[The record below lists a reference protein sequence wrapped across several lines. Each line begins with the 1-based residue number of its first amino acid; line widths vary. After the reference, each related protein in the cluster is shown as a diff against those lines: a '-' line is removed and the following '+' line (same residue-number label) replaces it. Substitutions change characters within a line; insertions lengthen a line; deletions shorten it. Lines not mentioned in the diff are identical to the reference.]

1 MTELGGRRGQLA
13 RSGLRPGWTTGACAG
28 AAARAAWTA
37 LLTGSFPDPVPVE
50 LPLGRTPEF
59 ALTSWRLLEG
69 QAEASVT
76 KDAGDDPDVT
86 HAAVIRVRVRRGA
99 PGTGVRFEAG
109 PGVGTVTLPGLPL
122 PVGEP
127 AINPMPRAMIVANVR
142 SAAGV
147 EGSHPDPDVV
157 VTVGIDGGEALAAR
171 TLNAR
176 VGVLGGLSVLGT
188 TGVVVPYSCSAWID
202 SIRSGIDVARATGH
216 SELAACTGS
225 TSERVAR
232 DSLGL
237 PDVALI
243 DMGDFVG
250 AVLTHLRKHPVSRL
264 HLVGGVAKFAKL
276 ASGHLDLHSAR
287 SRVDTDQLAR
297 LATDAGADDSLAARV
312 LAASTALDAVTLC
325 EQDGVHLGAAIA
337 DAACAEAL
345 RVLDGAPVAVDVICV
360 DRSGAVLGR
369 SRT

>member
-1 MTELGGRRGQLA
+1 LGRR
-13 RSGLRPGWTTGACAG
+13 
-28 AAARAAWTA
+28 
-37 LLTGSFPDPVPVE
+37 
-50 LPLGRTPEF
+50 PEF
-59 ALTSWRLLEG
+59 ALTSWRLLDG

-99 PGTGVRFEAG
+99 PGTAVRFEAG

-127 AINPMPRAMIVANVR
+127 AINPMPRAMIVANLR
-142 SAAGV
+142 SAAGLT
-147 EGSHPDPDVV
+147 ESDPDPDVI
-157 VTVGIDGGEALAAR
+157 VTIGIDGGEALAAR
-171 TLNAR
+171 TLNSR

-202 SIRSGIDVARATGH
+202 SIRRGIDVARATGQ
-216 SELAACTGS
+216 SEVAACTGS
-225 TSERVAR
+225 TSEQVAR

-250 AVLTHLRKHPVSRL
+250 AVLTYLRKHPVPLL

-297 LATDAGADDSLAARV
+297 LATNAGADDSLAALV
-312 LAASTALDAVTLC
+312 LAASTALEAVTLC
-325 EQDGVHLGAAIA
+325 EENGVHLSAAIA
-337 DAACAEAL
+337 DGARKEAL

-360 DRSGAVLGR
+360 DRAGVILGR
-369 SRT
+369 SSTSAG

>member
-1 MTELGGRRGQLA
+1 M
-13 RSGLRPGWTTGACAG
+13 
-28 AAARAAWTA
+28 
-37 LLTGSFPDPVPVE
+37 
-50 LPLGRTPEF
+50 GRTPEF
-59 ALTSWRLLEG
+59 ALTSWRLLDHE
-69 QAEASVT
+69 AEASVT

-86 HAAVIRVRVRRGA
+86 HAAVIRVQVRRGV

-127 AINPMPRAMIVANVR
+127 AINPMPRAMVVANLR
-142 SAAGV
+142 SAAGLQL
-147 EGSHPDPDVV
+147 SDPDPDVI
-157 VTVGIDGGEALAAR
+157 VTVGIDGGEVLAAH

-202 SIRSGIDVARATGH
+202 SIRRGIDVARANGQ
-216 SELAACTGS
+216 SEVAACTGS
-225 TSERVAR
+225 TSEKVAR

-250 AVLTHLRKHPVSRL
+250 AVLTYLKKHPVPRL

-287 SRVDTDQLAR
+287 SRVDTNQLAR
-297 LATDAGADDSLAARV
+297 LATNAGADDSLAARV
-312 LAASTALDAVTLC
+312 LAASTSLEAVTLC
-325 EQDGVHLGAAIA
+325 EENGVHLSAAIA
-337 DAACAEAL
+337 DAARLEAV
-345 RVLDGAPVAVDVICV
+345 RVLDGAPVAVDVFCV
-360 DRSGAVLGR
+360 DRAGAILGR
-369 SRT
+369 SSTSAG